1 MGESPLITPTM
12 TITACAATILEQI
25 GGAPRLQAM
34 LGTRK
39 VLCSDQ
45 AITFDFKMC
54 RRANHCRIT
63 YCPGSDLYSVEFLR
77 VGPKTGCR
85 TISTH
90 AGIYADCLRR
100 LFESETGLRMSL

>member
-1 MGESPLITPTM
+1 M

-25 GGAPRLQAM
+25 GGAHRLQAM
-34 LGTRK
+34 LGTTK
-39 VLCSDQ
+39 IFTGELDL
-45 AITFDFKMC
+45 TFNFKMC
-54 RRANHCRIT
+54 RRVNHCRIT
-63 YCPGSDLYSVEFLR
+63 YCPGSDLYAVEFLK

-100 LFESETGLRMSL
+100 LFESETDLRMSL